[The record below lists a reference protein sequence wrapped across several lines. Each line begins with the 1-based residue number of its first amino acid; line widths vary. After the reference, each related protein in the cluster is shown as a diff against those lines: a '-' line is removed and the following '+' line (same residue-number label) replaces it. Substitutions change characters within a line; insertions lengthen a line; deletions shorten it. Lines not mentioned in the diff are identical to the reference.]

1 MEFQR
6 RDLLLVWATGEVFV
20 TELSALSDD
29 EIQGV
34 AIQWVWNRL
43 AFLVRHCLCEGYCKS
58 LKSFNFIFHTILF
71 NNLDIGLLA
80 LPLFKV

>member
-34 AIQWVWNRL
+34 AIQ
-43 AFLVRHCLCEGYCKS
+43 
-58 LKSFNFIFHTILF
+58 
-71 NNLDIGLLA
+71 
-80 LPLFKV
+80 